1 MNRGF
6 FPAPRLFPNCRFS
19 GIPEDMSEDN
29 PWKTVSSRVVYEN
42 PWITVRED
50 QVIRPDGLPG
60 IYGVVGTRAATGVV
74 ALSETGDIYLVGQ
87 YRYPTEVYSWEIIE
101 GGAEAGEAPLDAA
114 KRELAE
120 EAGLAAE
127 EWLQLGG
134 ELQLSNCHSSEIG
147 YLYLARKLRAV
158 PSSPDGTEVLKL
170 KKIPLAEA
178 AADAAAGRIVDGM
191 SVMGILLALRFLA
204 DGR

>member
-1 MNRGF
+1 MSPKPLNVLFLCTANSARSILAESILNAT
-6 FPAPRLFPNCRFS
+6 APDRFRAFS
-19 GIPEDMSEDN
+19 AGSHPGGKVN
-29 PWKTVSSRVVYEN
+29 PFAIELLQK
-42 PWITVRED
+42 
-50 QVIRPDGLPG
+50 
-60 IYGVVGTRAATGVV
+60 
-74 ALSETGDIYLVGQ
+74 

-127 EWLQLGG
+127 DWLQLGG
-134 ELQLSNCHSSEIG
+134 ELQLSNWHSSEIG

-178 AADAAAGRIVDGM
+178 AADAAGGRIVDGM